1 MRAEQLT
8 GPCAEHGEG
17 PVWDAAAGVL
27 RWVDMLRGDVLTL
40 DAAGTV
46 GRRHVSDVAAAI
58 RPRAGGGLVAAVE
71 RGFALL
77 DDSGQIELEQA
88 AFDDPACRMNDGGT
102 DRQGR
107 FFCGSMAYD
116 MTSPRA
122 ALYRYDQ
129 DGKIGTVL
137 DGVTVSNGIAWTL
150 DGEQMYYIDSATQR
164 VDVFDYDTAAGIPA
178 GRRPHVRI
186 DPDAG
191 MPDGMALDAE
201 GGAWVALWR
210 GRAVHRYRRDG
221 RLDAVVELPADLVTA
236 CAFGGPE
243 LNELYITT
251 SRMGMDPGVQPPAG
265 ALFRVSPGV
274 RGLPCAEF
282 AG

>member
-46 GRRHVSDVAAAI
+46 GRRHVSHVAAAI

-88 AFDDPACRMNDGGT
+88 AFDDPVCRMNDGGT

-116 MTSPRA
+116 MTSPRG

-178 GRRPHVRI
+178 DRRPHVRI

-221 RLDAVVELPADLVTA
+221 RLDAVVELPVDLVTA

-251 SRMGMDPGVQPPAG
+251 SRMGMDPGVQSPAG
-265 ALFRVSPGV
+265 ALFRVSPEV
-274 RGLPCAEF
+274 RGLPCAVF